1 MAITLENGHR
11 WSIGQTHGRLPDN
24 LNGTLPATDKTWF
37 AVIVDN
43 ATGRPVVK
51 SALAATEAEAIA
63 DAEAKYTR
71 R

>member
-24 LNGTLPATDKTWF
+24 LNGDLPTGGKTWF

-43 ATGRPVVK
+43 ATGWPVVK
-51 SALAATEAEAIA
+51 SELCGSEAEAVA
-63 DAEAKYTR
+63 DAERKYTR